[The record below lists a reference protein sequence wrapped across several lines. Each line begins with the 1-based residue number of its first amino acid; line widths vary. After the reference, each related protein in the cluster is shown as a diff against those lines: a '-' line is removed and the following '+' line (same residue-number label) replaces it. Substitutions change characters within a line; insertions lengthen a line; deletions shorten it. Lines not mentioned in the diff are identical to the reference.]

1 MGMIDIISA
10 IKDDNYLVLKELL
23 KKGED
28 PNQLVE
34 ISEDEYAPI
43 LFYALRYRVDLDLI
57 KLLIENGADI
67 NYLSDDG
74 VGVLDEA
81 VVFGKIET
89 IKYLLND
96 LGMDVNSTKRK
107 SGMTPFMQAC
117 CYGDL
122 ELISYI
128 KECGA
133 DINKRDNNGMN
144 ALDYAKKLGQ
154 KKVKDFLEKIIE

>member
-1 MGMIDIISA
+1 MIDIISA
-10 IKDDNYLVLKELL
+10 IKDNNYLALKELL

-28 PNQLVE
+28 PNQDIE
-34 ISEDEYAPI
+34 ISEDEYAPL
-43 LFYALRYRVDLDLI
+43 LFFALRCRVDVDMI
-57 KLLIENGADI
+57 KLLVESGADI
-67 NYLSDDG
+67 DYLSDDG

-81 VVFGKIET
+81 VVFGQIDT
-89 IKYLLND
+89 IRYLISE
-96 LGMDVNSTKRK
+96 LGMDINTTKRK

-128 KECGA
+128 KESGA
-133 DINKRDNNGMN
+133 DINVRDKNGMN

-154 KKVKDFLEKIIE
+154 KKVKDFLENIVE

>member
-1 MGMIDIISA
+1 MIDIISA
-10 IKDDNYLVLKELL
+10 IKDNNFLALKELL
-23 KKGED
+23 KQGVD
-28 PNQLVE
+28 PNQDVE
-34 ISEDEYAPI
+34 ISEDEYAPL
-43 LFYALRYRVDLDLI
+43 LFFALRCRVDVDMI
-57 KLLIENGADI
+57 KLLVESGADI
-67 NYLSDDG
+67 DYLSDDG

-81 VVFGKIET
+81 VVFGQIDT
-89 IKYLLND
+89 IRYFID
-96 LGMDVNSTKRK
+96 ELGMDINATKRK

-133 DINKRDNNGMN
+133 DMNVRDNNGMN
-144 ALDYAKKLGQ
+144 ALDYSKKLGQ